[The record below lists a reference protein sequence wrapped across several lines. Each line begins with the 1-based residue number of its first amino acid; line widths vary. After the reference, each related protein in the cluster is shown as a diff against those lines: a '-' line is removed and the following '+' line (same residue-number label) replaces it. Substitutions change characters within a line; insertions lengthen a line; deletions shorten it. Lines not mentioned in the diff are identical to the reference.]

1 MAINPKNTYT
11 VENFIDA
18 GASITLTYNN
28 LSFIESINNGTIQCP
43 IFNVIDDYMYELKR
57 LAVDIEFSDSEY
69 QKYIY
74 KPKLL
79 AHDIY
84 KNPEL
89 FFVILLIN
97 GICDV
102 KEFNK
107 RKIKLISPTN
117 LNEALTYIYNAEKN
131 MIERYNED

>member
-1 MAINPKNTYT
+1 MTTNPKDTYT
-11 VENFIDA
+11 VEDFVAA
-18 GASITLTYNN
+18 GSGVVITYNN
-28 LSFIESINNGTIQCP
+28 LSYLERLSDNSMVPT
-43 IFNVIDDYMYELKR
+43 FNVLSDYIDELLK
-57 LAVDIEFSDSEY
+57 LSVNVEFSDAEY
-69 QKYIY
+69 LKYMY

-102 KEFNK
+102 KEFTK
-107 RKIKLISPTN
+107 KKIKMIPVDRMD
-117 LNEALTYIYNAEKN
+117 AVLTYIYNAEKESIDN
-131 MIERYNED
+131 YNNK